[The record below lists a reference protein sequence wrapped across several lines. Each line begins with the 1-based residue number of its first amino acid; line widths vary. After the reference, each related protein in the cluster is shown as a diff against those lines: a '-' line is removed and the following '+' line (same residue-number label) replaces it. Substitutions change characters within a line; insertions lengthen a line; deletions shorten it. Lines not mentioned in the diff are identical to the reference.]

1 MQTQPFKLST
11 AFLRRAST
19 AVATALLV
27 GCASLT
33 SARAQDCC
41 AQVASPCEAYWK
53 ASAVFVGRVES
64 IKRVGTTRLVS
75 FSVLDG
81 LRGVTASTFEVST
94 EPAGHRCSLSFRIGH
109 EYIVY
114 AARTEGGGFTTNR
127 CLRSRDIEDAAADLA
142 YARDVKQGSAGVGQ
156 ITGRVMVVPRDLTG
170 KATGPP
176 LPLPDIPVTVARDGV
191 AERIATDRAGDFR
204 VENRGPGTYRVSVTV
219 PERLYSD
226 APSSLVTLG
235 DQRSCAHLVQTVHD
249 NGQITGRVIDTSGR
263 PVAGLTIE
271 LDPASFLSMTADSWR
286 RRVAVRRTV
295 TDRGGRYTLG
305 RIPAGRFVLSL
316 PPAPVR
322 ATGGGLL
329 RVFYPGAEL
338 PSAAARVALAA
349 GERRDLSDFRIP
361 AGQKYVAVPGVVFDA
376 GGAPAEGARVF
387 LKGVGEGDR
396 IVSEPVVA
404 DFMGRFI
411 IAAREGFEYSIFAE
425 RAREAGRPSSVDSAD
440 EVTLTAAEGLKPVRL
455 TLERRY

>member
-1 MQTQPFKLST
+1 M
-11 AFLRRAST
+11 
-19 AVATALLV
+19 
-27 GCASLT
+27 
-33 SARAQDCC
+33 AQ
-41 AQVASPCEAYWK
+41 AAPPCEAYWN

-64 IKRVGTTRLVS
+64 IKRVGTTRRVT
-75 FSVLDG
+75 FTVLDG
-81 LRGVTASTFEVST
+81 LRGVTASTLEVST
-94 EPAGHRCSLSFRIGH
+94 EATGQRCSLSFGVGR
-109 EYIVY
+109 EYFVY
-114 AARTEGGGFTTNR
+114 AIRSEGGALTTSR
-127 CLRSRDIEDAAADLA
+127 CLRTRDVGDARADLT
-142 YARDVKQGSAGVGQ
+142 YAGDVKQGSARVGQ
-156 ITGRVMVVPRDLTG
+156 ISGRVLAVQLDLTG

-176 LPLPDIPVTVARDGV
+176 MPLPDIPVTVARDGV
-191 AERIATDRAGDFR
+191 EESMETDLAGDFR
-204 VENRGPGTYRVSVTV
+204 VDSRGPGTYRVSVTV
-219 PERLYSD
+219 PERFYSD

-235 DQRSCAHLVQTVHD
+235 DQRSCAHVVQTLHD
-249 NGQITGRVIDTSGR
+249 NGQVTGRVIDASGR
-263 PVAGLTIE
+263 PIAGLTIE
-271 LDPASFLSMTADSWR
+271 LAPASSLSMTADSWR
-286 RRVAVRRTV
+286 RRGGGRRTV

-322 ATGGGLL
+322 ATTGGLL

-338 PSAAARVALAA
+338 PSAAARVTLAA
-349 GERRDLSDFRIP
+349 GERRDLADFRIP

-411 IAAREGFEYSIFAE
+411 IAAREGVEYRIFAE

-440 EVTLTAAEGLKPVRL
+440 EVTVTAAEGLKPVRL
-455 TLERRY
+455 ILERRY

>member
-1 MQTQPFKLST
+1 
-11 AFLRRAST
+11 
-19 AVATALLV
+19 
-27 GCASLT
+27 
-33 SARAQDCC
+33 
-41 AQVASPCEAYWK
+41 
-53 ASAVFVGRVES
+53 
-64 IKRVGTTRLVS
+64 VS
-75 FSVLDG
+75 FTVLEG
-81 LRGVTASTFEVST
+81 LRGVTASTLEVST
-94 EPAGHRCSLSFRIGH
+94 DPAGQRCSLSFRVGH

-114 AARTEGGGFTTNR
+114 AARSEGGSLMTNR
-127 CLRSRDIEDAAADLA
+127 CLRTREVEDAGGDLA
-142 YARDVKQGSAGVGQ
+142 YAGAVKEGKAGVGQ

-191 AERIATDRAGDFR
+191 GESIATDRAGDFR
-204 VENRGPGTYRVSVTV
+204 VENRGPGTYRVSVTF
-219 PERLYSD
+219 PDRFYSD
-226 APSSLVTLG
+226 ASSSLVTVG
-235 DQRSCAHLVQTVHD
+235 DQRSCARVVQTVHD
-249 NGQITGRVIDTSGR
+249 NGQIAGRVIDASGR

-271 LDPASFLSMTADSWR
+271 LDPASALSMPVDNWR
-286 RRVAVRRTV
+286 RRGGGRRTV

-322 ATGGGLL
+322 ATSGGLL

-338 PSAAARVALAA
+338 PSAAGRVTLAA

-411 IAAREGFEYSIFAE
+411 IAAREGFEYRIFAE